1 MVTAVLVAW
10 EFTSYAKLGAG
21 KDQTLVTLVE
31 SSHSNIVL
39 ALYDASSGA
48 TCPQCGD
55 SEDFGDVDQRG
66 RTLLARLKESR
77 PNANFV
83 LSINAS
89 RSQVGKQ

>member
-10 EFTSYAKLGAG
+10 KFTSYAKLGAG

-39 ALYDASSGA
+39 ALFDALSGA
-48 TCPQCGD
+48 TWPQCGD
-55 SEDFGDVDQRG
+55 SEDIGDVDQRG
-66 RTLLARLKESR
+66 RTLLARPKE
-77 PNANFV
+77 PHPDANFV

-89 RSQVGKQ
+89 GSPVGKQ